1 MEFGI
6 PYTTIIREDSGISQI
21 FEPVRAQ
28 LLARRDRTLHR
39 FRNERN
45 STPRVRVAR
54 PCGLL

>member
-6 PYTTIIREDSGISQI
+6 PYTTIIRKDSEISQI

-39 FRNERN
+39 LRNERN
-45 STPRVRVAR
+45 STPRVKVAR
-54 PCGLL
+54 P